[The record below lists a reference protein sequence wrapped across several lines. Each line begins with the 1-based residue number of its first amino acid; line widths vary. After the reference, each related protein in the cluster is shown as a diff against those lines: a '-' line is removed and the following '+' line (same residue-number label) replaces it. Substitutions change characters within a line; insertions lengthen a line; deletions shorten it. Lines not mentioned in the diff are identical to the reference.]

1 MAEKVTELFEQ
12 GGLRSLGTELASSHP
27 SEHPD
32 RDFFVAD
39 ILDRVVKDVRS
50 SMEQLSYR
58 DSRDRKGREPD
69 PATPM
74 CLGTWCKFGDYL
86 NQKPPS
92 GAPHS

>member
-1 MAEKVTELFEQ
+1 MAEKLTELFEQ
-12 GGLRSLGTELASSHP
+12 ARTAQSRDRTSSHP
-27 SEHPD
+27 SEHPN

-39 ILDRVVKDVRS
+39 ILDRVAKDVRS
-50 SMEQLSYR
+50 SMEQPSYR
-58 DSRDRKGREPD
+58 DSRDRKGREPG

-74 CLGTWCKFGDYL
+74 CLGTWCKCGDYL